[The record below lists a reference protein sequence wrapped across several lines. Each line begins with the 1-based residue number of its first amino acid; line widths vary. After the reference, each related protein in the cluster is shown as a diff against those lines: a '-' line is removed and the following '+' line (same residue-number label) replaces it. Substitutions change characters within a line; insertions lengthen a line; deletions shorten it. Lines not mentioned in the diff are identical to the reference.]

1 MKFLLGI
8 LAAVFL
14 HGLVL
19 TFGGIFFLGDEE
31 DHGTVQQVELVAE
44 DVEQEKEE
52 EKADEQPVET
62 TEELQ
67 SEDEPPPD
75 SQELLEEIE
84 RSSIAAAPA
93 LDAASLGALA
103 QALSGGGGGG
113 DFADSLN
120 FASGGRI
127 GGTGTAGVLDDKM
140 ESAFTMAEID
150 QKARVI
156 FQAAP
161 LYPSEMRGTK
171 VEGVVTLIFFVDE
184 KGAVTSP
191 KVERSSHAA
200 FDKPALEA
208 VKQWKYQPAI
218 RGGQRVMDKIRVS
231 IRFQPS

>member
-8 LAAVFL
+8 LAALFL

-19 TFGGIFFLGDEE
+19 TFGGIFFLDDEE
-31 DHGTVQQVELVAE
+31 DHGTLQQVELLTE
-44 DVEQEKEE
+44 DVEQDKEE
-52 EKADEQPVET
+52 EKKEEQPVEAA
-62 TEELQ
+62 EELQ
-67 SEDEPPPD
+67 SEDEAPPD
-75 SQELLEEIE
+75 SQELLDDIE

-103 QALSGGGGGG
+103 QALGGGGGG
-113 DFADSLN
+113 GEFADALN

-127 GGTGTAGVLDDKM
+127 GGMGKAGGLDDKV
-140 ESAFTMAEID
+140 EAGFTLAEID

-161 LYPSEMRGTK
+161 LYPAEMRGTK
-171 VEGVVTLIFFVDE
+171 VEGVVTLIFVVDE
-184 KGAVTSP
+184 TGAVSSP

-200 FDKPALEA
+200 FDKPALDA
-208 VKQWKYQPAI
+208 VKQWKYEPAI